1 MKKGV
6 VSALVAAALML
17 VSGSSLAASG
27 VPKASSIV
35 PSVTIN
41 GPTLGLSP
49 LTLKT
54 SELAILPQ
62 QTLTLTIGGASTTES
77 GPLLSSV
84 LTFAG
89 VQYNALCKNDELRY
103 WAEVTST
110 DGSAAVAISPGEL
123 DTGFGNRPA
132 ILSISENGKFLTAS
146 GPRLV
151 VPDDS
156 GGRDIEH
163 VGTITIGRAPS
174 ELPNANP
181 ACGATSVNAN
191 PATGTVVV
199 NGDVSNPTTL
209 TMSQLAALP
218 QVTQTDT
225 FLQGTAP
232 NVNTE
237 SGPSLYSVLQLAQP
251 KFLACDKTDSQRFY
265 VEVTSSEDGVPAV
278 ISWAEIDP
286 GMDNTQDLMALTNNG
301 VPVLNTDTGP
311 RLTVPGD
318 VKGGRY
324 IFGAAMITVFRAP
337 TETHIPSCA
346 TTKK

>member
-1 MKKGV
+1 MKKAV
-6 VSALVAAALML
+6 VSALVAVAVML
-17 VSGSSLAASG
+17 VSGTSLAASG
-27 VPKASSIV
+27 GASTSGSVV
-35 PSVTIN
+35 PSVVIN

-62 QTLTLTIGGASTTES
+62 QTITLPIGGTSTTES

-84 LTFAG
+84 LTLAG

-110 DGSAAVAISPGEL
+110 DGSAAVAITPGEL
-123 DTGFGNRPA
+123 DPGFGNRPA
-132 ILSISENGKFLTAS
+132 ILSISENGKFLTSS
-146 GPRLV
+146 GPRLI
-151 VPDDS
+151 VPNDS
-156 GGRDIEH
+156 GGRDIQH

-181 ACGATSVNAN
+181 ACGATSLNAN
-191 PATGTVVV
+191 PPAGSVVV
-199 NGDVSNPTTL
+199 NGDVSSPMTL
-209 TMSQLAALP
+209 TMAQLAALP

-232 NVNTE
+232 SVNTE
-237 SGPSLYSVLQLAQP
+237 TGPTLYSILQLAKP

-265 VEVTSSEDGVPAV
+265 VEITSSEDGVPAV
-278 ISWAEIDP
+278 LAWSEIDP
-286 GMDNTQDLMALTNNG
+286 SQDNTQDLMALTNNNI
-301 VPVLNTDTGP
+301 PVLSSDTDP
-311 RLTVPGD
+311 RLTTPGD

-337 TETHIPSCA
+337 TETRIPSCA
-346 TTKK
+346 AAK